1 MNSLQH
7 YIDTYKAN
15 KKKMWNVIS
24 RADSYGLMSCES
36 GTKAHFATRM
46 IQESEFPRE
55 TRHNMVMIDCPLSM
69 KTIIPALQNKNL
81 PIELFRD
88 ILVGVV
94 LFENNSYMYTDSFL
108 FDEMT
113 NAFKQKKYV
122 FITFG
127 FEDYDVDNV
136 KGVNEY
142 CGHSTCAV
150 LVPNKTRYDC
160 YYINPHGRDMK
171 ETNYFKTIVS
181 KKRCH
186 IYHYKQP
193 LDTIF
198 MKGLCDSFNQIND
211 IKIHYDNTYR
221 YTYLGANFQSGDG
234 YGVCFIFPFIIF
246 HYIGKYLT
254 RSRYF
259 EVNGEHIYMESG
271 IKLLKKGRL
280 GLFVESIFAD
290 FMKDYTKILCNKNV
304 TYRTK
309 REHLE
314 KFVIKKAAHFLKA
327 ITSPMVSFM
336 LQSKINKHI

>member
-15 KKKMWNVIS
+15 RKTMWNVIS

-55 TRHNMVMIDCPLSM
+55 TRHNMVMIDCPMSM

-88 ILVGVV
+88 ILVE
-94 LFENNSYMYTDSFL
+94 LFCLRIILTCIQIHF

-113 NAFKQKKYV
+113 NAFKQKYV

-127 FEDYDVDNV
+127 FEDYDVDNI

-150 LVPNKTRYDC
+150 LIPNKTRYDC
-160 YYINPHGRDMK
+160 YYINPHGRDMRK
-171 ETNYFKTIVS
+171 QIILKPS
-181 KKRCH
+181 SQKRCH
-186 IYHYKQP
+186 MYHYKQP

-198 MKGLCDSFNQIND
+198 MKGLCDSFNQINE

-234 YGVCFIFPFIIF
+234 
-246 HYIGKYLT
+246 
-254 RSRYF
+254 
-259 EVNGEHIYMESG
+259 
-271 IKLLKKGRL
+271 
-280 GLFVESIFAD
+280 
-290 FMKDYTKILCNKNV
+290 
-304 TYRTK
+304 
-309 REHLE
+309 
-314 KFVIKKAAHFLKA
+314 
-327 ITSPMVSFM
+327 
-336 LQSKINKHI
+336 